1 MKGKSIDHW
10 IDEYSKSHQNGF
22 NRVCHTIGIPMI
34 MVSLI
39 LMPLGFFSRVVMIMG
54 VTLFVLGWVMQFA
67 GHAVE
72 GKPPEFFK
80 DWRFLLIGTRWWWKK
95 IRGKV

>member
-1 MKGKSIDHW
+1 
-10 IDEYSKSHQNGF
+10 
-22 NRVCHTIGIPMI
+22 MI